1 MRIFRGLSKC
11 SRYLVRVPSV
21 SLEVGSVTFTL
32 AKTAGRRRSTDE
44 HWFFGRVD
52 SPPAFSAGFSD
63 GMWPA
68 ERHKIMSQQ
77 LDRRWAVAVVLGLA
91 VSQAAWAQRG
101 GGGGRGFGR
110 LFGGVSKAQLATLDD
125 VQTELK
131 LTPKQ
136 ITDVDKINADLREK
150 RRDLFSGGFGGSGQ
164 IRTQMDQLNRDAS
177 AEVDKILDDAQRQRL
192 QEIDIQVNGVA
203 ALGEP
208 SVSEQL
214 KLTAA
219 QQKQLEEVRAANS
232 KAAKDARQTFRDM
245 SRQERRQKFRE
256 MSDAASEKLLGV
268 LTPEQKTQFEAMKG
282 APIDVDTSQLFRRG
296 GGRRR
301 PNN

>member
-1 MRIFRGLSKC
+1 
-11 SRYLVRVPSV
+11 
-21 SLEVGSVTFTL
+21 
-32 AKTAGRRRSTDE
+32 
-44 HWFFGRVD
+44 
-52 SPPAFSAGFSD
+52 
-63 GMWPA
+63 
-68 ERHKIMSQQ
+68 MSQQ

-219 QQKQLEEVRAANS
+219 QQKQLEEARAANS
-232 KAAKDARQTFRDM
+232 KAAEDARQTFRDM
-245 SRQERRQKFRE
+245 SRQERRQKLRE